1 MTRSNGSRTEQAL
14 VREVAAI
21 YEWLDQA
28 AIQAGGPASACRRC
42 GRCCDLEAYG
52 HRLFLTTPEWIAFR
66 QGLGG
71 EPVRPMPSG
80 RCPYNEGGLCTVY
93 AIRFAG
99 CRIFRC
105 GLDTQ
110 AQSGIA
116 ESALVRLKALCIQY
130 AVPYRYVDLATA
142 LNGPWPERGRSVR
155 APQTGGRGGRCT

>member
-1 MTRSNGSRTEQAL
+1 

-28 AIQAGGPASACRRC
+28 AIQAGGPASAFRRC

-52 HRLFLTTPEWIAFR
+52 HRLFLTTPEWIAFS